1 MASDKMTV
9 TITAVDKVSPTIRR
23 IGRRLWWMRYGA
35 WVTAVLIGAVL
46 ILSDVAAFLLGS
58 LTV

>member
-23 IGRRLWWMRYGA
+23 IGRRLWWMQYGA
-35 WVTAVLIGAVL
+35 WVTVGLVGAVIL
-46 ILSDVAAFLLGS
+46 LSDAAAFLLGR
-58 LTV
+58 LTA